1 MDGGKQHNI
10 CLPGIILEILKIIN
24 YKHISAGLVLSMF
37 PLHDR
42 VSVDGSYSFSAQHEL
57 SSLLWCDAGYAPGVR
72 STQPVVVGG
81 VIFKTHFLL
90 DSFWLGSWQ
99 WTEICVCHLKNG
111 GKLSET
117 VYGFGERLFFLGL
130 NRLKTSPTS
139 TRGCSV
145 NLRSDLSLPVAVMG
159 MSLPTGQGN
168 N

>member
-1 MDGGKQHNI
+1 
-10 CLPGIILEILKIIN
+10 
-24 YKHISAGLVLSMF
+24 MF

-72 STQPVVVGG
+72 STQPVVVAG

-99 WTEICVCHLKNG
+99 STEICVCHLKNG

-117 VYGFGERLFFLGL
+117 VYGFCERFFFSVWTGWKLFRPAPEGVAWIWEVTSLCQWQRWECRCRQDKETTAEILKFSHPRIEEHKTH
-130 NRLKTSPTS
+130 RLK
-139 TRGCSV
+139 
-145 NLRSDLSLPVAVMG
+145 
-159 MSLPTGQGN
+159 
-168 N
+168 